1 MKTEKKKI
9 LCNVIFFFF
18 FFKIFHRRQ
27 GLKMVE
33 AGSSSSKLTNF
44 SLQEVLAR
52 LTSSPKFSGSFKKSA
67 FKTLITDK
75 FQINPFTFSP
85 IVISHDILQYSQRKN
100 KLYCLTKV
108 LVVVLHFIFKSKYV
122 RLAIQQKYSFPNW
135 RYCFKGNMQNYMNNS
150 SIRKNQCPYQ
160 IR

>member
-1 MKTEKKKI
+1 MSILIYNENCKIKI
-9 LCNVIFFFF
+9 LCNGIFFF

-27 GLKMVE
+27 GLKIVE
-33 AGSSSSKLTNF
+33 AGSSSSNLTNF
-44 SLQEVLAR
+44 SLQELLAR

-108 LVVVLHFIFKSKYV
+108 LVVVLQFIFKSKYV
-122 RLAIQQKYSFPNW
+122 RLAIQQKYSFPS
-135 RYCFKGNMQNYMNNS
+135 RDTVSRATCR
-150 SIRKNQCPYQ
+150 IT
-160 IR
+160 